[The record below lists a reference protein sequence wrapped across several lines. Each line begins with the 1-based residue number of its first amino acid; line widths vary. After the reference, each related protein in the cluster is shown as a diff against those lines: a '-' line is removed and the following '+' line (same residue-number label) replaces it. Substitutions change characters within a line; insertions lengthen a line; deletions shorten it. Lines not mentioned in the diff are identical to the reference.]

1 MARKHEQIRHPDMLC
16 MASLLKL
23 NCSAFIGMAQCNN
36 RSRSE
41 KRTVRKLTEQL
52 FSYLMEKYLE
62 AAAKYLHIDQK
73 VRTTATESMKIIT

>member
-1 MARKHEQIRHPDMLC
+1 
-16 MASLLKL
+16 
-23 NCSAFIGMAQCNN
+23 MAQCNN

-62 AAAKYLHIDQK
+62 AAAKYLNIDQK
-73 VRTTATESMKIIT
+73 VRTTAT